1 MSKEITLISLI
12 VILSSIIFGLIWA
25 LLKSLTVIKRISMR
39 LQGIDDLLLTKYLTN
54 EREKKGGR
62 TDEPS

>member
-1 MSKEITLISLI
+1 MSKELTLIALI

-54 EREKKGGR
+54 EREKKDGR